1 MAGGHEVQK
10 SRYGLDMGGFWRGDK
25 FRDITDINRE
35 KMGLPIFETQDCGIC
50 KDLYETA
57 MLAVDAV
64 QADPGPF
71 QGAPYFARLSR
82 FF

>member
-10 SRYGLDMGGFWRGDK
+10 SRYGLDMGGFWPGDQ

-50 KDLYETA
+50 KDLYENA
-57 MLAVDAV
+57 MLAVDAG
-64 QADPGPF
+64 AGGPRPLPGW
-71 QGAPYFARLSR
+71 AHFARLSR